1 MELIIKVRDDKAAL
15 LAEILEKVDY
25 VEDVEIKY
33 ETAQN
38 KDISNEQFLQNLRLA
53 VSDAENPEE
62 AYQGVLQGLKEVEL
76 YQQGKL
82 QLTDARDFLKGH
94 HEKPENK
101 TQSWDEFIKEIT
113 EYRNEIHKNK

>member
-76 YQQGKL
+76 QKQGKIK
-82 QLTDARDFLKGH
+82 LKPL
-94 HEKPENK
+94 HEML
-101 TQSWDEFIKEIT
+101 DELEKELD
-113 EYRNEIHKNK
+113 NED